1 MKLRI
6 VSSGLVLLLAGLLT
20 CFSIAQD
27 RSTTSPIVE
36 IKDEP
41 HHHAKFENEFVR
53 VWETILPAGEQTYYH
68 SHNFDNVA
76 VVIAGAKMR
85 MVPLMVTEP
94 SSESETKL
102 GDVGFR
108 SAPYVHRAENSGTTA
123 YDNLLVELLKSPP
136 APKPITLP
144 PDEHPRHPVLENY
157 RVRVYRVTLAPG
169 ESTPMHTH
177 LFAGLALTLSPARI
191 AIQTKGSKRVQRIN
205 VRAGEVRWRPEP
217 VTHSIKN
224 IGKTRF
230 EGVDIELK

>member
-1 MKLRI
+1 M
-6 VSSGLVLLLAGLLT
+6 LAFAQPLTFIEQKTAARLLT
-20 CFSIAQD
+20 TTCWWNFSN
-27 RSTTSPIVE
+27 RP
-36 IKDEP
+36 
-41 HHHAKFENEFVR
+41 
-53 VWETILPAGEQTYYH
+53 
-68 SHNFDNVA
+68 
-76 VVIAGAKMR
+76 
-85 MVPLMVTEP
+85 
-94 SSESETKL
+94 
-102 GDVGFR
+102 
-108 SAPYVHRAENSGTTA
+108 
-123 YDNLLVELLKSPP
+123 
-136 APKPITLP
+136 
-144 PDEHPRHPVLENY
+144 PRHPVLKNY

>member
-6 VSSGLVLLLAGLLT
+6 MWFGFVLAVVVLLACLST
-20 CFSIAQD
+20 AQD
-27 RSTTSPIVE
+27 RPSTVPIVE

-53 VWETILPAGEQTYYH
+53 VWETILPAGQQTYYH

-85 MVPLMVTEP
+85 MVPLMISES

-102 GDVGFR
+102 GDVSFR
-108 SAPYVHRAENSGTTA
+108 SATYIHRAENSGTTT
-123 YDNLLVELLKSPP
+123 YDNLLVELIKSPST
-136 APKPITLP
+136 AKPISLK
-144 PDEHPRHPVLENY
+144 PDEGARQPVLEND
-157 RVRVYRVTLAPG
+157 RVRIYRVTLAPG

-177 LFAGLALTLSPARI
+177 PVAGLALTLSPARI
-191 AIQTKGSKRVQRIN
+191 AIQTKGGKGVQRLN
-205 VRAGEVRWRPEP
+205 VAAGDVRWRPDP
-217 VTHSIKN
+217 VTHSIRN

-230 EGVDIELK
+230 EAVDIELK